1 MDNGLVYELSLADK
15 GLASEL
21 AKLYLDKSGKISP
34 KQLGVIQQEL
44 VKASYC
50 DICGTFAGFDGESVC
65 EDHADY
71 E

>member
-1 MDNGLVYELSLADK
+1 MDDDLIYELSLADK

-21 AKLYLDKSGKISP
+21 AKLYLDKGEKISP
-34 KQLGVIQQEL
+34 KQLAVIQQEL

-50 DICGTFAGFDGESVC
+50 DICGTFAGFDGESMC
-65 EDHADY
+65 EDHADF